1 MAALHSRCGHY
12 TFVLF
17 LSSSFFFSLSYLSG
31 CRLDVYHTSTHVS
44 ANLECRSEMYCM
56 RLAENMGHKK
66 SQSRH
71 HRMTLS
77 GYIFATKACIN
88 NRKENLLNSNTS
100 CICPHN
106 MVNFGPLT
114 AEISSGVCGTPA
126 NFSGFALWQRYCTA
140 L

>member
-17 LSSSFFFSLSYLSG
+17 LSSSFFFSSSNLSG
-31 CRLDVYHTSTHVS
+31 CRLDVYHTSTH
-44 ANLECRSEMYCM
+44 SEMCCM

-66 SQSRH
+66 SPSQH

-114 AEISSGVCGTPA
+114 AEISSGVCSTPA
-126 NFSGFALWQRYCTA
+126 NFCGFALWQHYCTA